1 MADDVRQPAPACSD
15 DMPARFKEQFT
26 PVYLTL
32 ISIIQASVLG
42 YIMLYLHD
50 PRAQLTLWTSAR
62 LLGSFLYIV
71 AIWYSYACG
80 AIAFRWVP
88 GLADAAIPFAL
99 GAFEFLAVR
108 SAGSLFWWCMC
119 NAGFAFTGAL
129 SYVNQY
135 RCAVRHP
142 ENASVLRR
150 LSRLR
155 RLNPAVMGVCAV
167 WYVGLALLFGGYG
180 RAEGIATLCG
190 LLPPIAILV
199 GSPMNHRA
207 VLGTTSTAGEPP
219 GGRQAGG

>member
-1 MADDVRQPAPACSD
+1 
-15 DMPARFKEQFT
+15 MPARFREQFT

-62 LLGSFLYIV
+62 LLGSFLFLV
-71 AIWYSYACG
+71 GTWYGYACG

-108 SAGSLFWWCMC
+108 SAGSVFWWCMC
-119 NAGFAFTGAL
+119 NAGFALTGAL
-129 SYVNQY
+129 SYLNQY
-135 RCAVRHP
+135 RCAARYP
-142 ENASVLRR
+142 ENASVLGR

-155 RLNPAVMGVCAV
+155 TLNPAFMGFCAT
-167 WYVGLALLFGGYG
+167 WYVGVALLSGAHG

-190 LLPPIAILV
+190 LLPPVGFLI
-199 GSPMNHRA
+199 GSPVNHRV
-207 VLGTTSTAGEPP
+207 VLGPTSRAGEPP
-219 GGRQAGG
+219 EV